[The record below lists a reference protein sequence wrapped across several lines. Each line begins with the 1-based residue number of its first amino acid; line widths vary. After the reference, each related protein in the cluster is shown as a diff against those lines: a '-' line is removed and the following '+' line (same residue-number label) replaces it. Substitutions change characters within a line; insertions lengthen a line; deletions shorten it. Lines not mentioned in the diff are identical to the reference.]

1 MKKQSV
7 APPKT
12 IKDELQ
18 LLKKEYIQL
27 ANYKLKLQIWEMEDK
42 LGFDHKVS
50 VQVVN
55 SVVNNFKFVNK

>member
-50 VQVVN
+50 V
-55 SVVNNFKFVNK
+55 